1 MLLLIALNTIRQ
13 ASFLNENSGDGVST
27 QFCDDGYDSYN
38 SASFSAPGFY
48 ASIWDSVYND
58 GCGMVHNQ
66 GVSASSSGRYS
77 SMPGSHVPSQGGVYY
92 DGTSPE
98 SMGIFWLRQSSES
111 VKKSNLQRFKGTKSI
126 RLSRR
131 QFHIVVKT
139 LYHSTRQTS

>member
-92 DGTSPE
+92 DYYDYGCGCGCGYGCGTGNSCPYRRS
-98 SMGIFWLRQSSES
+98 SMIP
-111 VKKSNLQRFKGTKSI
+111 
-126 RLSRR
+126 
-131 QFHIVVKT
+131 
-139 LYHSTRQTS
+139 